1 MCVCHVERGWI
12 VFVWYSLG
20 QLNSP
25 PSSLKLPSSRFAGIG
40 EMDAGDGGRCEFL
53 LNSLTH
59 DGAHLKFKRSV
70 IDDDFCKLQIG
81 V

>member
-1 MCVCHVERGWI
+1 M
-12 VFVWYSLG
+12 L
-20 QLNSP
+20 
-25 PSSLKLPSSRFAGIG
+25 SSLTSNALHS
-40 EMDAGDGGRCEFL
+40 DAAVNDERKIVAVYFPRSEPAWRPGDGGRCEFL